1 MKLVCKLSDKSVVE
15 LSEDT
20 IIDILHR
27 LPSKSLARFECVCK
41 HWQRCIADPSLVHS
55 CRSQRWNP
63 HPYMIGFFYQSRVFV
78 QEFQESHFFFLS
90 TKSSQVIDG
99 SLDESVNFL
108 GRRLC
113 IIASSNGFIL
123 TCENLLRQEV
133 YYVYNP
139 ATRQHF
145 SVPKIQRS
153 SITLPAIG
161 FHCKVDDPE
170 KDVISFTIVRYKTWH
185 DLGSSVTIES
195 FSSETNMWSNIDIR
209 LYVPVRV
216 FLNRWM
222 KLASV
227 GVIDGVF
234 CWIDLQSQ
242 IIFYDSVN
250 TRFWALQLNQEM
262 YVLYSRCL
270 GVSGGDLYYA
280 SYNEADL
287 TLWYLESN
295 IRSQDAVWVRKYTAN
310 LTNALVNYCPGL
322 FQAEVMCVDIHPAN
336 PHIVYL
342 EINGNIVS
350 YDLEKNIAE
359 LLYDMGVGDY
369 LLFTYEWHRWP
380 RLL

>member
-1 MKLVCKLSDKSVVE
+1 
-15 LSEDT
+15 
-20 IIDILHR
+20 
-27 LPSKSLARFECVCK
+27 
-41 HWQRCIADPSLVHS
+41 
-55 CRSQRWNP
+55 
-63 HPYMIGFFYQSRVFV
+63 MIGFFCQYRAFV
-78 QEFQESHFFFLS
+78 EEFPDIRFFFS
-90 TKSSQVIDG
+90 SSKSSEVIDG

-108 GRRLC
+108 GRGLY
-113 IIASSNGFIL
+113 IIASSNGF
-123 TCENLLRQEV
+123 LLMAEDLRYQRA
-133 YYVYNP
+133 YYAYNP
-139 ATRQHF
+139 AMRQHL
-145 SVPKIQRS
+145 SVPVTPTS

-195 FSSETNMWSNIDIR
+195 FSSETNMWSNIDIT
-209 LYVPVRV
+209 LDVPVRV

-222 KLASV
+222 KLASA

-234 CWIDLQSQ
+234 CWIDIQSQ

-250 TRFWALQLNQEM
+250 THFWALQLNQEM
-262 YVLYSRCL
+262 YVLYFRCL

-295 IRSQDAVWVRKYTAN
+295 IRSQDAVWIRKYTAN

-322 FQAEVMCVDIHPAN
+322 FQAEVMCMDIHPAN

-359 LLYDMGVGDY
+359 LLYNMGVGDY